1 MAEIQEKTIEI
12 TLPDG
17 STQEH
22 PAGTTGR
29 EIAESIGAG
38 LARDALAIKVNGEV
52 RDLDRPITE
61 DAEIEILTWD
71 DEEGKETF
79 WHSSAHLMAEAL
91 QALYPD
97 VKFTIGPPIDQGF
110 YYDVDLG
117 DQTLS
122 ADELEEIEEKMV
134 ELAHR
139 DVPYERHEVSKG
151 DAIRY
156 YEEEDNPY
164 KLELIEDLEEGE
176 ISFYEQGEFTDLC
189 RGPHIPSTGR

>member
-1 MAEIQEKTIEI
+1 MAEIDETSIDI

-17 STQEH
+17 STHTH
-22 PAGTTGR
+22 PAGTTGL

-52 RDLDRPITE
+52 RDLSRPVTE

-71 DEEGKETF
+71 DEEGKQTF

-122 ADELEEIEEKMV
+122 ADELEAIEEKML
-134 ELAHR
+134 ELAEAVHSHILQLAG
-139 DVPYERHEVSKG
+139 ENHECICGTV
-151 DAIRY
+151 
-156 YEEEDNPY
+156 
-164 KLELIEDLEEGE
+164 
-176 ISFYEQGEFTDLC
+176 
-189 RGPHIPSTGR
+189 